1 MILGDIL
8 KTGMKL
14 AKFSNEVIAKKLR
27 EIVAAYEVKGEDRF
41 KIRAYDNAATSVE
54 HATEEVRDLWES
66 GKIKELAGIGPAIA
80 DHLDEL
86 FRTGR
91 VKHFDEV
98 KKGLPEGMFEILGTP
113 GIGAKNAYS
122 LAKTLHLRKGSAKA
136 DLLRAARS
144 GKIRGRPGFGEVSEK
159 AILEN
164 LEKTK
169 KDENRMSLPVAG
181 EIARKIIDY
190 LKKNPK
196 VIHVD
201 ALGSL
206 RRGTATVGDV
216 DIAVAT
222 SNPKDVVAYFTRY
235 PEAVETLNEGDVKG
249 RIVLSSGRQIDLMTQ
264 KPEAYGSLL
273 QHFTGSK
280 NHNIH
285 LRELAISKGL
295 SLSEYGIRNKAG
307 RVERFSTEED
317 FYKRLGLDYIPPELR
332 EDRGEVDLA
341 AKHSLP
347 DLIEVGDIK
356 GDLQSHTVWS
366 DGRATL
372 EEMAARAK
380 GKGYEYLGITDHQL
394 SLETKGITAIRS
406 EIKRRNELIEQI
418 NSSYKNFRVLNGIEI
433 LIKAD
438 RDLSYPDELLQ
449 EFDYVLA
456 AIHTGFNQDKV
467 RITQR
472 ITAALRNPFVKILAH
487 PTTRLIGRRDV
498 IDADWEEV
506 FRVCR
511 DEDKIL
517 EIDALPDR
525 LDLPDILI
533 QEAKKYGI
541 KFAIDSDAHAVEH
554 LDLIS
559 YGVTVARRGRL
570 SKSDVINTLSF
581 GKLKE
586 VLKIKGR

>member
-1 MILGDIL
+1 MELS
-8 KTGMKL
+8 KFTNERL
-14 AKFSNEVIAKKLR
+14 AKLLR

-54 HATEEVRDLWES
+54 HATEEVRYLWES
-66 GKIKELAGIGPAIA
+66 GKIKDLAGIGSSIA
-80 DHLDEL
+80 GHLGEL

-98 KKGLPEGMFEILGTP
+98 KKGLPEGMFEILGIP
-113 GIGAKNAYS
+113 GIGAKTAYS

-136 DLLRAARS
+136 DLLRAARL
-144 GKIRGRPGFGEVSEK
+144 GKIRALQGFGEVSER
-159 AILEN
+159 AIIEN

-169 KDENRMSLPVAG
+169 KNENRIGLPLAL
-181 EIARKIIDY
+181 EIAHKIIGY
-190 LKKNPK
+190 LKKNPE
-196 VIHVD
+196 VLRVD

-216 DIAVAT
+216 DVAVAT
-222 SNPKDVVAYFTRY
+222 SNPKGVVAYFAGY
-235 PEAVETLNEGDVKG
+235 PEAVETLNKGDVKG

-433 LIKAD
+433 LIKVNGA
-438 RDLSYPDELLQ
+438 LSYPDELLQ

-467 RITQR
+467 RITRR
-472 ITAALRNPFVKILAH
+472 ITEVLKNPFVKILAH
-487 PTTRLIGRRDV
+487 PTTRLIGRRDG
-498 IDADWEEV
+498 IDVDWEEV

-525 LDLPDILI
+525 LDLPDILV
-533 QEAKKYGI
+533 QEAKKYGVR
-541 KFAIDSDAHAVEH
+541 FAIDSDAHAIEH

-559 YGVTVARRGRL
+559 YGVIVARRGWL
-570 SKSDVINTLSF
+570 SKDDVINTLSF
-581 GKLKE
+581 DKLKE